1 LISHNWK
8 EIFSFEYLE
17 AEKKVSDHQLNDRGL
32 AAEALLTDPHDYEN
46 IFHALP
52 QIKSWIEP
60 GAGYGIGPLLF
71 AHLYPDKHSIGIEL
85 EKIRVDIGRQLQ
97 QRLSLIN
104 TQLIHAD
111 LASFELPLGDA
122 YFFYFATGPVLD
134 RMLFQLGNLSES
146 FFIVVIESHG
156 DLLPR
161 FYKEKWLKVYK
172 EVALHGP
179 RHYPHAV
186 IFKKIRG
193 KDSNLH
199 DLSFCQN
206 YLLIEE
212 DDGTRWIGDT
222 FGLAWLKDDIYHL
235 VHPPRSFRE
244 GQIKETLLWK
254 DLELRW
260 QLLIQLRSLG
270 SINLITE
277 SSNYQD
283 IIRKIY
289 INPGLKV
296 ELTNG
301 NQLDWDDIKK
311 IYWGK
316 DLCYDSG
323 TGYFSLPL
331 AVHM

>member
-17 AEKKVSDHQLNDRGL
+17 AEKKVSDHQLNDKGL

-52 QIKSWIEP
+52 QIKSWVEP

-71 AHLYPDKHSIGIEL
+71 APLYPDKYSTGIEL
-85 EKIRVDIGRQLQ
+85 EKIRVDTGQQLQ
-97 QRLSLIN
+97 QRLGLTN

-134 RMLFQLGNLSES
+134 RMLFHLGQRSES

-156 DLLPR
+156 NLLPR
-161 FYKEKWLKVYK
+161 FYKEKWLKVFK
-172 EVALHGP
+172 EVPLQSS
-179 RHYPHAV
+179 RHYPRAV
-186 IFKKIRG
+186 IFQKIKN
-193 KDSNLH
+193 KDRDLH

-212 DDGTRWIGDT
+212 ADGRRWIGDS
-222 FGLAWLKDDIYHL
+222 FGLEWLKDDIYHL

-244 GQIKETLLWK
+244 GQIREILRWK

-260 QLLIQLRSLG
+260 QLLIQLRSQGHIKL
-270 SINLITE
+270 LTE
-277 SSNYQD
+277 GDSYQD

-289 INPGLKV
+289 INPDLRV
-296 ELTNG
+296 ELSNG
-301 NQLDWDDIKK
+301 IQLDWDDIRQ
-311 IYWGK
+311 IYWGNN
-316 DLCYDSG
+316 LCYDSG
-323 TGYFSLPL
+323 TAYFSLPL
-331 AVHM
+331 AVHT